1 MDIMCC
7 CKMVD
12 LKMNELEPK
21 PTQEEQVRDEK
32 ELGPKPTQERAE
44 LKAREELK
52 PISHKDF
59 NEFIKG
65 RGFANRNYY
74 KLEDLKA
81 MFGFKSLKERVRL
94 VVSSEDPNSPME
106 PTHFNSMKQA
116 AECVGVRPGAIWYA
130 KSRGKSTFKKEID
143 GHTKVFFV
151 KFC

>member
-1 MDIMCC
+1 
-7 CKMVD
+7 MVD

-21 PTQEEQVRDEK
+21 PMQEEQASSETK
-32 ELGPKPTQERAE
+32 SNENSGPV
-44 LKAREELK
+44 AREELK
-52 PISHKDF
+52 PISHKNF

-74 KLEDLKA
+74 KLKDLKA

-130 KSRGKSTFKKEID
+130 KSRGKSTFKKKID
-143 GHTKVFFV
+143 EHTKVFFV

>member
-21 PTQEEQVRDEK
+21 PTQEEQASSETKSNENSGAASSV
-32 ELGPKPTQERAE
+32 
-44 LKAREELK
+44 AREELK

-74 KLEDLKA
+74 KLKDLKA

-94 VVSSEDPNSPME
+94 IVSSEDPNSPME

-116 AECVGVRPGAIWYA
+116 AECVGVRPGAILYA